1 MNKNMI
7 LKAITT
13 MLLIVF
19 PFVFSFIEPVRAFL
33 ALVLLYSF
41 PILVII
47 IFIVAVWITV
57 DILFDKDLSCHLGVG
72 LLMVFFTLILGI
84 LLIQL
89 LSLIYFNQPIF

>member
-1 MNKNMI
+1 MNKNTI
-7 LKAITT
+7 LKTIVAIFLT
-13 MLLIVF
+13 VF
-19 PFVFSFIEPVRAFL
+19 PFVFAFIEPIRAFL
-33 ALVLLYSF
+33 ILLILYSF

-47 IFIVAVWITV
+47 IFIAVVWATV
-57 DILFDKDLSCHLGVG
+57 DVLFDKTLSCHLGIG